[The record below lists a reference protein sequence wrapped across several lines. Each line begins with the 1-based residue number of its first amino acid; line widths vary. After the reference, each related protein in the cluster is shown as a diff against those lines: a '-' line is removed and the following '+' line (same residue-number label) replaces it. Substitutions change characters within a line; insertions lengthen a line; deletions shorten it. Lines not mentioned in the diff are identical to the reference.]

1 MAVRALLRSYQ
12 CRPARVYVSGNG
24 PSGGIGPGGRS
35 SSGWPASVYSG
46 IVLTPFVRI
55 WLDPARAFHSST
67 FSRTFIPSAELGSR
81 WTMLALLDLSMLR
94 PGALVTIA

>member
-12 CRPARVYVSGNG
+12 CRPARVYVSGSG
-24 PSGGIGPGGRS
+24 PSGGTGPGVRS
-35 SSGWPASVYSG
+35 SSGWVASVYSG

-67 FSRTFIPSAELGSR
+67 SSRTSIPSAESGSR

-94 PGALVTIA
+94 PGELVTIA